1 MQIWQLALIELLNTK
16 AHKALGCVSRA
27 WLWKS
32 YAKLSIYCVLL
43 PYEVYRQREAKSST
57 EEEVSV
63 FQFHCLSQRRK
74 QFGNATCKCLQEMQH
89 AACFLVEFV
98 VKTLHHPC
106 LQRLLL
112 HSQSEPKFTSVLIS
126 LDL

>member
-1 MQIWQLALIELLNTK
+1 MQIWQLALIELHNSK
-16 AHKALGCVSRA
+16 ARKALGCVSRA
-27 WLWKS
+27 WLLES

-43 PYEVYRQREAKSST
+43 PYELYCQREAKSST
-57 EEEVSV
+57 EEVLV

-74 QFGNATCKCLQEMQH
+74 QLGIATCKCLQEMQH

-112 HSQSEPKFTSVLIS
+112 RSQSEPMFTSVLIC
-126 LDL
+126 

>member
-43 PYEVYRQREAKSST
+43 PYELYHQREAKSST
-57 EEEVSV
+57 EEEISV
-63 FQFHCLSQRRK
+63 FLVSLFVFEEKTVGH
-74 QFGNATCKCLQEMQH
+74 
-89 AACFLVEFV
+89 CFL
-98 VKTLHHPC
+98 
-106 LQRLLL
+106 
-112 HSQSEPKFTSVLIS
+112 
-126 LDL
+126 

>member
-1 MQIWQLALIELLNTK
+1 MQIWQLALIELRNTK
-16 AHKALGCVSRA
+16 ASKALGCISRA
-27 WLWKS
+27 WLLES

-43 PYEVYRQREAKSST
+43 PYELYRQREAKSST

-74 QFGNATCKCLQEMQH
+74 QLGIATCKCLQEMQH

-112 HSQSEPKFTSVLIS
+112 HSQSEPMFTSVLIC
-126 LDL
+126 